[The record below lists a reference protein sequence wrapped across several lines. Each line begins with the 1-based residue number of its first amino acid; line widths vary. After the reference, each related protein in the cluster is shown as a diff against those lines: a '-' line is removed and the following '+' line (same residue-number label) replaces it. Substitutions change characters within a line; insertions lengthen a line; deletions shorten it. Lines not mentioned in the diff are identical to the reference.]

1 MSALVSPR
9 GLASPSRS
17 ARFSSAW
24 RETQRPAQ
32 LGSCPGT
39 APLQALPTLAEP
51 NLPQLPHPITLQGS
65 RADAPHNSPSPHHP
79 RPGLG

>member
-24 RETQRPAQ
+24 REMQRLPQ
-32 LGSCPGT
+32 LISCSCT
-39 APLQALPTLAEP
+39 APLQALPSQQSNQQTP
-51 NLPQLPHPITLQGS
+51 P
-65 RADAPHNSPSPHHP
+65 APSSYHCGEDKLTHLIILH
-79 RPGLG
+79 LHIIHVQV

>member
-24 RETQRPAQ
+24 GKTQRPAQ
-32 LGSCPGT
+32 LGSSP
-39 APLQALPTLAEP
+39 APRPSGLSLPWQSDPRTSP
-51 NLPQLPHPITLQGS
+51 
-65 RADAPHNSPSPHHP
+65 PSPRWEAELTHLVILH
-79 RPGLG
+79 LHIIHVQV